1 MDMTRKTMAEWT
13 ADYEAKAEVR
23 CIRAPRQLSCR
34 VRHWLIVALD
44 IIAVLLC
51 LLMISRHA
59 WGDQRSDIAVIQ
71 SVEDAQERHL
81 RYNDQRLDNLT
92 SQLTQMSNTLSEM
105 KGAESAMES
114 KEYGAWGGLAALILA
129 NLGLGLKRKRRD
141 DD

>member
-1 MDMTRKTMAEWT
+1 MRKTMTTWAP
-13 ADYEAKAEVR
+13 DYEAQAEVR
-23 CIRAPRQLSCR
+23 CIRAPRRFSCR

-44 IIAVLLC
+44 ILAVLLC
-51 LLMISRHA
+51 LLMVCRVRA
-59 WGDQRSDIAVIQ
+59 DQRSDIAVIQ

-81 RYNDQRLDNLT
+81 RYNDQRLDNLSNEINT
-92 SQLTQMSNTLSEM
+92 MSNTLSEM
-105 KGAESAMES
+105 KGSESAMES